1 MASGRKLDHSR
12 LRVLVVEDT
21 LLAAEALCELLEL
34 NGCTSVGPAPR
45 CSKALSLLQRE
56 EPDAALLDINLAGE
70 YSFPVAEALQE
81 RGIPFAFLT
90 GYTDDAVVPLRYRA
104 VPKLGKPLDVRELQ
118 HVLVEHFESA
128 TTDED
133 AVGK

>member
-1 MASGRKLDHSR
+1 
-12 LRVLVVEDT
+12 LVVEDT

-34 NGCTSVGPAPR
+34 NGCTPVGPAPR
-45 CSKALSLLQRE
+45 CSKALNLLQRE

-90 GYTDDAVVPLRYRA
+90 GYTDDAVVPQRYRA
-104 VPKLGKPLDVRELQ
+104 IPKLGKPLDVNELQ
-118 HVLVEHFESA
+118 HVLAEHFESGLA
-128 TTDED
+128 DD
-133 AVGK
+133 DSAGK